1 MVLRVRQGLLG
12 DQRFLTTKAGSLG
25 LTIKMYGGLNM
36 ITCNKEL
43 GNELFAQIN
52 WTVDDVLQIHED
64 WSQEDAKLFLQEIE
78 DELIDIMA
86 EHGYDLIQYHAAAE
100 KYKPS
105 EG

>member
-1 MVLRVRQGLLG
+1 
-12 DQRFLTTKAGSLG
+12 
-25 LTIKMYGGLNM
+25 M

-43 GNELFAQIN
+43 GNGLFAQIN

-64 WSQEDAKLFLQEIE
+64 WSQEEAKLFLQEIE

-86 EHGYDLIQYHAAAE
+86 EHGYDLIQYHTAAE

-105 EG
+105 EGCASQN